1 MRLQLEEQI
10 QHRAGDREIEEAA
23 EEVVD
28 ELEKAQAEAAEYL
41 DRLQRIQAEFANYKK
56 RIERER
62 RDFESL
68 ANAALIGKLLPILD
82 DLARALENL
91 PEEIRGTDW
100 ARGVA
105 LVERNLRST
114 LEQEGLS
121 EIEAMGQSF
130 DPQLH
135 HAVAREE
142 TSKHEEDKVIGEIQK
157 GYRLHD
163 RVLRP
168 SMVVVAASPSHQ
180 NTEKH
185 DRGKEV

>member
-1 MRLQLEEQI
+1 LDERLQQEREEG
-10 QHRAGDREIEEAA
+10 AVEEAA
-23 EEVVD
+23 EELVD
-28 ELEKAQAEAAEYL
+28 DLEKSQAEAAEYL

-62 RDFESL
+62 REFENL
-68 ANAALIGKLLPILD
+68 ANAALISKLLPILD
-82 DLARALENL
+82 DLERALETL
-91 PEEIRGTDW
+91 PEEIKDTNW
-100 ARGVA
+100 SEGVA
-105 LVERNLRST
+105 LIERRFRST

-121 EIEAMGQSF
+121 EIEALGKSF

-135 HAVAREE
+135 HAVVREE
-142 TSKHEEDKVIGEIQK
+142 TDEHEEDQVIGEIQK

-163 RVLRP
+163 RLLRP
-168 SMVVVAASPSHQ
+168 SMVVVAGSRSQP

>member
-1 MRLQLEEQI
+1 MDEQT
-10 QHRAGDREIEEAA
+10 QQKAEDRAIEEAP

-41 DRLQRIQAEFANYKK
+41 DRLQRVQAEFANYKK

-62 RDFESL
+62 KELESL
-68 ANAALIGKLLPILD
+68 ANAALISKLLPILD
-82 DLARALENL
+82 DLTRALETL
-91 PEEIRGTDW
+91 PEEIRDTSW
-100 ARGVA
+100 AHGVA
-105 LVERNLRST
+105 LVERNLRTT

-121 EIEAMGQSF
+121 EIEAIGESF

-142 TSKHEEDKVIGEIQK
+142 TTKHEEDEIVGEIQK

-168 SMVVVAASPSHQ
+168 SMVVVAASPGHQ
-180 NTEKH
+180 NDEKY
-185 DRGKEV
+185 DRSKEV

>member
-1 MRLQLEEQI
+1 MDEQI
-10 QHRAGDREIEEAA
+10 QQRAEDRAI

-41 DRLQRIQAEFANYKK
+41 DRLQRTQAEFSNYKK

-62 RDFESL
+62 REFEGL
-68 ANAALIGKLLPILD
+68 ANAALISKLLPVLD
-82 DLARALENL
+82 DLTRALETL
-91 PEEIRGTDW
+91 PEEIKETNW
-100 ARGVA
+100 AQGVT
-105 LVERNLRST
+105 LVERNLRTT

-142 TSKHEEDKVIGEIQK
+142 TAKHEEDTVVGEIQK

-180 NTEKH
+180 NDEKH
-185 DRGKEV
+185 DRSKEV